1 MGRGGGDAWAARR
14 KPIQLV
20 GFTKAT
26 AIFLLQPIPALDSYP
41 GLSRFCSF
49 TTSNTMGQQSNKV
62 IKRKRR
68 EAYLKRR
75 KVAVALAAKKT
86 KGAKK

>member
-1 MGRGGGDAWAARR
+1 MRR
-14 KPIQLV
+14 NQSRRL
-20 GFTKAT
+20 T
-26 AIFLLQPIPALDSYP
+26 PAP
-41 GLSRFCSF
+41 GPRDCLAF

-75 KVAVALAAKKT
+75 KAAVALAAKKS
-86 KGAKK
+86 KGSKK